1 MSSTKK
7 SQQTKNN
14 TNTNTQQNE
23 VEEVRKRPEFLDD
36 LSKRKEVQIKDMK
49 DLVIYL
55 KEEMKDILKSHKQ
68 YINRDGITSHDF
80 KEKQKKF
87 LSDMNQL
94 YNLFPTAIKN
104 ERRQKMKTSGR
115 VGKGFLTPKCF
126 NEDLINFIQ
135 TAKKEFGN
143 YCYIDDSGKVI
154 ETKELLVDKLPYLQM
169 GITATSLLTVFFH
182 IYIKRNRKVMSIPE
196 KGQFIKFTPLMREFF
211 GKYRE
216 EMINSIAEKN
226 KKKGKTDEEVSIDF
240 DSFPLIRLQTLFS
253 LLIDP
258 NPKEEQLKALSDPQ
272 TRDAIATE
280 QEFLSKTN
288 EALKSQQMVNKQ
300 KSKKREPKSHE
311 ENEKSESIEK
321 SEKEERTPARSS
333 TKDAKKD
340 DKREDEIEDQKKE
353 AKERKEERR
362 EERKEERREERKED
376 QKREGKERKEDRKEE
391 RKEDR
396 KEDRREERKEDRK
409 EERKEDRR
417 GGKRDERRESIE
429 ESTMEESS
437 ESKRKSKRQTIE
449 KPERETQKKRALF

>member
-36 LSKRKEVQIKDMK
+36 LSKRKEVQTKDMK
-49 DLVIYL
+49 DFLIYL
-55 KEEMKDILKSHKQ
+55 KGEMKDILKSHKQ
-68 YINRDGITSHDF
+68 YINKDGITSHEF
-80 KEKQKKF
+80 KEKEKKY
-87 LSDMNQL
+87 LSDLNQF
-94 YNLFPTAIKN
+94 YSLFPVAIKN

-135 TAKKEFGN
+135 SAKKEFGN
-143 YCYIDDSGKVI
+143 YCYIDDSGNVI
-154 ETKELLVDKLPYLQM
+154 ETNEPLVGKLLYLQM

-196 KGQFIKFTPLMREFF
+196 KGQFIKFTPLMRKFF
-211 GKYRE
+211 EKYRE
-216 EMINSIAEKN
+216 EMINSIADKN
-226 KKKGKTDEEVSIDF
+226 KKKGKADEEVSIDF

-253 LLIDP
+253 LLIDK
-258 NPKEEQLKALSDPQ
+258 NPKEEQLKALSDSQ
-272 TRDAIATE
+272 TRDAIANE
-280 QEFLSKTN
+280 QEILSKTN

-353 AKERKEERR
+353 
-362 EERKEERREERKED
+362 
-376 QKREGKERKEDRKEE
+376 GKE
-391 RKEDR
+391 R
-396 KEDRREERKEDRK
+396 KEDRREERKEDRREERK
-409 EERKEDRR
+409 EERKEERR
-417 GGKRDERRESIE
+417 GGKRDERRESTE

-437 ESKRKSKRQTIE
+437 ESKRKSKRQTTE
-449 KPERETQKKRALF
+449 KPEKETQKKRALF

>member
-7 SQQTKNN
+7 SQRTKNN

-36 LSKRKEVQIKDMK
+36 LSKRKEVQTKDMK
-49 DLVIYL
+49 DLLIYL
-55 KEEMKDILKSHKQ
+55 KGEMKDILKSHKQ

-80 KEKQKKF
+80 KEKQKKY
-87 LSDMNQL
+87 LSDLNQL
-94 YNLFPTAIKN
+94 YSLFPVAIKN

-135 TAKKEFGN
+135 SAKKEFGN

-216 EMINSIAEKN
+216 EMINSITDKN
-226 KKKGKTDEEVSIDF
+226 KKKGKPDEEVSIDF

-272 TRDAIATE
+272 TREMIVTE
-280 QEFLSKTN
+280 QEYLSKTN
-288 EALKSQQMVNKQ
+288 EALKSLQMVNKQ

-321 SEKEERTPARSS
+321 SEKERTPARSS

-353 AKERKEERR
+353 GKERKEERKEDRR
-362 EERKEERREERKED
+362 EERKEERREERKE
-376 QKREGKERKEDRKEE
+376 ERKEE
-391 RKEDR
+391 R
-396 KEDRREERKEDRK
+396 REE
-409 EERKEDRR
+409 RR

-437 ESKRKSKRQTIE
+437 ESKRKSKRQTTE
-449 KPERETQKKRALF
+449 KPEKETQKKRALF